1 MSRLAKYLGRVARLP
16 GVPQS
21 RHVAERTVAPYLRAD
36 LTALHRQLLDT
47 IERLDAVEAQ
57 LRELSTTVRAIEQHQ
72 PAVLNAISSTNGTA
86 RILRRELEIVREHV
100 TALAEP
106 ITS

>member
-1 MSRLAKYLGRVARLP
+1 MSRLAKYLGRVTRLP

-47 IERLDAVEAQ
+47 IERLDVVEAQ
-57 LRELSTTVRAIEQHQ
+57 LRELSTTVGAIEHHQ
-72 PAVLNAISSTNGTA
+72 PAVLNAIASTNGTA
-86 RILRRELEIVREHV
+86 RILRRELEVVRKHV
-100 TALAEP
+100 TELAEP

>member
-21 RHVAERTVAPYLRAD
+21 RHVAERAVAPYLRAD

-47 IERLDAVEAQ
+47 VERLDAVEAQ
-57 LRELSTTVRAIEQHQ
+57 LRELSATVGAIEQHQ
-72 PAVLNAISSTNGTA
+72 PAVLNAIASTNGTA
-86 RILRRELEIVREHV
+86 RILRRELEIVQQHV

-106 ITS
+106 VTS